1 MIFKHYPIEK
11 LEIFFLND
19 FEEENPLKVFLL
31 IIFTLG
37 IYALSWIYKLNTKLE
52 LIDDEAPDSKRAF
65 SVLFILP
72 FGWTL
77 IYFVLLKLIFQG
89 TNIYLSIFNYVV
101 WSALIFLSLKY
112 VYDFCISFGKLT
124 RTLGIV
130 WYFLIYSGY
139 LGIIVLFFQ
148 IYYMWPLIVIPVLTI
163 PSMQIFLNISA
174 RYILEEAERGHFK
187 SKENKGS
194 Y

>member
-1 MIFKHYPIEK
+1 MIFKQYPIEK

-19 FEEENPLKVFLL
+19 YDEENAFKVFLF
-31 IIFTLG
+31 IVFTLG
-37 IYALSWIYKLNTKLE
+37 IYALSWIYNLNRKLE
-52 LIDDEAPDSKRAF
+52 LIDDDAPDSNRAF

-72 FGWTL
+72 FGWAL
-77 IYFVLLKLIFQG
+77 CYFILLKLIFQ
-89 TNIYLSIFNYVV
+89 TESIILNIANYII
-101 WSALIFLSLKY
+101 WIALIFLSLKY
-112 VYDFCISFGKLT
+112 LYDFCISYGKLT

-139 LGIIVLFFQ
+139 LGIILIFFK
-148 IYYMWPLIVIPVLTI
+148 IYYLWFLIVIPIITI
-163 PSMQIFLNISA
+163 PCMQIFLNMSA

-187 SKENKGS
+187 NKENKGS